1 MNTIGQFFRMVAEAL
16 GIVAKRQELKNAAD
30 VKAAAKAQQE
40 REGGAQCGAEDS
52 GGGCAVEDG
61 SAKGS

>member
-1 MNTIGQFFRMVAEAL
+1 MNTIGQFFRMIAEAL

-40 REGGAQCGAEDS
+40 RE
-52 GGGCAVEDG
+52 
-61 SAKGS
+61 SADEAARIVDERNADEIRKKLSDI